1 MGNITYSDMYCT
13 QCGKKNIPVPRKSG
27 REREPGHLKRMYCIY
42 CKKKVNMVEVKN
54 FGSTYTKEDF
64 YWEYE
69 NGNFNKKGMRIL
81 SFSEFRIKMNKLE
94 KECDV
99 NE

>member
-1 MGNITYSDMYCT
+1 
-13 QCGKKNIPVPRKSG
+13 
-27 REREPGHLKRMYCIY
+27 
-42 CKKKVNMVEVKN
+42 MVEVKG

-81 SFSEFRIKMNKLE
+81 SFSDFRIKMNKLE
-94 KECDV
+94 KKGDV
-99 NE
+99 DE